1 MDDCLINN
9 QDADRIIVTIRKLA
23 KSFKIDAYNE
33 YTGRGTIRHVLVRR
47 GFYSRQILVAI
58 VCASPIFPHKAKFI
72 EELIKIHPEITTVV
86 MDVNKN
92 GLNLTLGGN
101 ETVLYGNGYI
111 EDTLCGYAFKVTAGS
126 FYQVNTQQTEVLYD
140 CAIKMAGLTGR
151 EKVLDAYCGVGT
163 IGIISSEF
171 AKEVKAVELNGEA
184 VKNAIDNARINDI
197 NNISF
202 YRGDAGKFMVD
213 MSAKGEKFDVVFMDP
228 PRAGS
233 SREFLS
239 ALVRTC
245 PKKIIYISCNPQT
258 QKRDIEFLV
267 RNKYRVKKIQPVDM
281 FPHTSHVECVAELR
295 LAKSAQI

>member
-1 MDDCLINN
+1 M
-9 QDADRIIVTIRKLA
+9 
-23 KSFKIDAYNE
+23 
-33 YTGRGTIRHVLVRR
+33 
-47 GFYSRQILVAI
+47 
-58 VCASPIFPHKAKFI
+58 
-72 EELIKIHPEITTVV
+72 
-86 MDVNKN
+86 
-92 GLNLTLGGN
+92 
-101 ETVLYGNGYI
+101 LYGNGYI
-111 EDTLCGYAFKVTAGS
+111 EDTLCGYTFKITAGS

-140 CAIKMAGLTGR
+140 CAIKLAGLTGR

-233 SREFLS
+233 SKEFLS

-245 PKKIIYISCNPQT
+245 PKKVIYISCNPQT

-267 RNKYRVKKIQPVDM
+267 RNKYRVKNIQPVDM
-281 FPHTSHVECVAELR
+281 FPHTSHVECAAELR